1 MGVNGNCILR
11 GLYQLQ
17 LVTTYYT
24 PRAPWAQVPEER
36 GGGVARRG
44 VYIYLAWVYRI

>member
-17 LVTTYYT
+17 LVATYYT
-24 PRAPWAQVPEER
+24 PRALGKAGALRARAPHVPP
-36 GGGVARRG
+36 A
-44 VYIYLAWVYRI
+44 